1 MRSGCRYISGDAHE
15 FERERLTDY
24 FSPFSADLIGFAG
37 SFFIVAAFAY
47 SNVTAQMNVLWFNVA
62 NLLGAALLT
71 VSLTVNYNLPTIVL
85 EVVWMAIAIF
95 GIFKALRTRKKDSKN
110 PGVPE

>member
-1 MRSGCRYISGDAHE
+1 MTEY
-15 FERERLTDY
+15 L
-24 FSPFSADLIGFAG
+24 SPFAADLIGFAG

-47 SNVTAQMNVLWFNVA
+47 SNLTTQMNALWFNVS
-62 NLLGAALLT
+62 NFVGAALLT

-95 GIFKALRTRKKDSKN
+95 GILKALKTRSKDRENLSN
-110 PGVPE
+110 PK

>member
-1 MRSGCRYISGDAHE
+1 M
-15 FERERLTDY
+15 TDIIT
-24 FSPFSADLIGFAG
+24 PFAADLIGFAG

-47 SNVTAQMNVLWFNVA
+47 SNVTTQMNALWFNVT
-62 NLLGAALLT
+62 NFVGAALLT

-95 GIFKALRTRKKDSKN
+95 GIIKALKARSNDHGNNTS
-110 PGVPE
+110 GI